1 MRVWARRGA
10 HVLIVLPRGSEILEG
25 VREAAREAAIESASF
40 VGLGAVEQLRLAWFD
55 RYETRYRESTLEGVW
70 EIASLIGNVTRYEGA
85 PRVHAHLV
93 ASDRSCQVRAG
104 HLAGGVV
111 AVTCEITLTPFD
123 APLERRFDD
132 AFNLPLIEL
141 SRR

>member
-1 MRVWARRGA
+1 MSAWARRGA
-10 HVLIVLPRGSEILEG
+10 NLLIVLSRGSEVLEEI
-25 VREAAREAAIESASF
+25 REAARDAAIESASF

-93 ASDRSCQVRAG
+93 ASDRSCHVRAG
-104 HLAGGVV
+104 HLVGGVV

-123 APLERRFDD
+123 APVERRFEE
-132 AFNLPLIEL
+132 AFNLPLIDL
-141 SRR
+141 SG